1 MIDGKEAALEV
12 RKHFETVH
20 GVLAVANFTVINIKK
35 IEDEKCWEI
44 SCRFYPGYGAREP
57 LFYKVKIDS
66 EDGKL
71 IDQEMIVSE
80 D

>member
-20 GVLAVANFTVINIKK
+20 GALSVLSFTVMNIKK

-44 SCRFYPGYGAREP
+44 SCRFYPGFGARE
-57 LFYKVKIDS
+57 LLSYKVKIDY

-71 IDQEMIVSE
+71 INQEMIDSE
-80 D
+80 N